1 MFNCFNKKTFSC
13 TILATCIQSQNLIF
27 ILWNL
32 TYSIKD
38 FFLVFNRNII
48 CDKSIEALYLSKS
61 IFHRVV
67 SFYRIAIQFIEF
79 VSICCFQIIFVF
91 RLIQQH
97 TQKLIVFLRK
107 LLQASSLYFMSLSWY
122 FIAFVKANAEFLK
135 ASV

>member
-13 TILATCIQSQNLIF
+13 TILAIQSLNLIF

-48 CDKSIEALYLSKS
+48 CDKSIGALYLSKS

-107 LLQASSLYFMSLSWY
+107 LLQASSLYFTSLSWY
-122 FIAFVKANAEFLK
+122 FIAFVKANVEFLK